1 MRQILA
7 AFFSNE
13 LSEKRAESIL
23 CFDTASQIMP
33 FLRECFFTPLRRTI
47 KNSGQARSGREERL
61 EQIIKKR
68 KGNKKLK
75 LPSFRAVFN
84 CLNPADREKDKSNY
98 RFLKVLKIMAKKASN
113 FRV

>member
-33 FLRECFFTPLRRTI
+33 FLRECFFT
-47 KNSGQARSGREERL
+47 
-61 EQIIKKR
+61 
-68 KGNKKLK
+68 
-75 LPSFRAVFN
+75 
-84 CLNPADREKDKSNY
+84 
-98 RFLKVLKIMAKKASN
+98 
-113 FRV
+113 